1 MHQKPLV
8 YAAQC
13 RALDCTPQNKF
24 GPSKATPPVEDTLL
38 RAKTTLNNY
47 QSRK

>member
-13 RALDCTPQNKF
+13 RVLDWNPQKKSESSEVTL
-24 GPSKATPPVEDTLL
+24 PAKDT
-38 RAKTTLNNY
+38 
-47 QSRK
+47 